1 MGQQDK
7 DRLRQLTGGN
17 AYTTGQV
24 QQNSDGTWTVVGD
37 LKILAPFDRS
47 GVRFKDVMGG
57 TLHATGA
64 GLTTLAGFP
73 SIVRSSCFVGDN
85 QLTSLEGAPQ
95 VVSLMFSCKDNQ
107 LESLEGAP
115 EVAGM
120 MNVSSNRLTTLEH
133 LPKHLKLLIAA
144 DNPFE
149 SLSHLE
155 GSGLGKIQLD
165 WQPKLGLLP
174 LLYCQEVEIL
184 GGHKGTPVETI
195 EKLNSI
201 FKEYQSRD
209 ISAALELAAEL
220 ANAGFK
226 DNAH

>member
-1 MGQQDK
+1 MKQKDK

-17 AYTTGQV
+17 AYTTGQA
-24 QQNSDGTWTVVGD
+24 QQNMDGTWTIVGD
-37 LKILAPFDRS
+37 LNIVAPFDQS
-47 GVRFKDVMGG
+47 GVRFKQLMGG

-64 GLTTLAGFP
+64 GLTTLDGFP
-73 SIVRSSCFVGDN
+73 TIVQSSCFVGDN
-85 QLTSLEGAPQ
+85 QLTSLEGAPR

-107 LESLEGAP
+107 LASLEGAP
-115 EVAGM
+115 NVAGM
-120 MNVSSNRLTTLEH
+120 MNVSSNMLTTLEY
-133 LPKHLKLLIAA
+133 LPKNLKLLIAA

-174 LLYCQEVEIL
+174 LLYCQEVDIL
-184 GGHKGTPVETI
+184 GGPKGTPVETI

-201 FKEYQSRD
+201 FKEYQSRG
-209 ISAALELAAEL
+209 IGAVLEVAAEL

-226 DNAH
+226 DNVH